1 METDVGCVAF
11 SRALRDSSFLI
22 SWLDQKLSVI
32 DECSVVSFSAIDSL
46 IDCALPRKKKQ
57 TMNLE

>member
-1 METDVGCVAF
+1 MGCVAF
-11 SRALRDSSFLI
+11 SRALRDSSFYNLI